1 MRVCVVGSGAREHV
15 LAHVLGRTA
24 DVVVTPG
31 SPGIPGSMAAPPAE
45 VDADLYVVGP
55 EAPLVAGLA
64 DQLRGAGRLV
74 FGPGA
79 DGARLE
85 GSKAFMKE
93 LVSAAGVPTARYQ
106 AFSEV
111 GPALDFLRSLP
122 GPWVTKTDGLAAGKG
137 VLVAPTLAEAA
148 ADVRAK
154 LSGESFGDAGRTV
167 VIEEGMTGP
176 ELSLLVVCDG
186 TRAVPLAPAQD
197 FKRVGDGD
205 TGPNTGGMGAYSPV
219 PAVSDDVVADVMDRF
234 IGPTLAE
241 LRRRG
246 IDYRGVLYAGLMLTP
261 EGPKL
266 VEYNVRFGDPE
277 AQVVLPRLTGDL
289 AELLAAAAAGD
300 LSAAPPPA
308 FVRRRGGHRRPGVR
322 GLPGGAPHRG
332 RDRGRRRGRG
342 HGRHG
347 VLRRCRGRRGRPPGH
362 RRRPCAGRHRHGA
375 YGGGRTRP
383 RVPGRRL
390 HHVAGT
396 PPPHRH
402 RTGGSERMSAH
413 KVAILMGSASDK
425 DKMAP
430 AAGTLA
436 RYGVEADVRVMS
448 AHRTPA
454 IVAEFASSARANGYS
469 ADHLRRRHG
478 RPPRRGGRRS
488 HDAPGHRRA
497 ADRRRAQRRGRPLCH
512 GPDAQGHPRRHCG
525 DRRRH
530 ERRPPGGPVAR
541 GHRRRP
547 DQGAPPPPRGDDP
560 R

>member
-1 MRVCVVGSGAREHV
+1 MRVCVVGAGAREHV

-31 SPGIPGSMAAPPAE
+31 SPGIPGSVATPPAGVE
-45 VDADLYVVGP
+45 ADLYVVGP

-64 DQLRGAGRLV
+64 DELRAAGRLV

-85 GSKAFMKE
+85 GSKAWMKQ
-93 LVSAAGVPTARYQ
+93 LVAAAGVPTARYQ
-106 AFSEV
+106 AFTEV
-111 GPALDFLRSLP
+111 EPAIAFLRSLP

-137 VLVAPTLAEAA
+137 VLVAPTLAEAE

-167 VIEEGMTGP
+167 VVEEGMTGP

-219 PAVSDDVVADVMDRF
+219 PGVGDDVVADVMDRF
-234 IGPTLAE
+234 IAPTLAE

-277 AQVVLPRLTGDL
+277 AQVVLPRLTTDL
-289 AELLAAAAAGD
+289 AGLLAAAAAGD
-300 LSAAPPPA
+300 LTRRPAARL
-308 FVRRRGGHRRPGVR
+308 RRRGRRHRGARDR
-322 GLPGGAPHRG
+322 GLPGGAPHRRRHRG
-332 RDRGRRRGRG
+332 HRRGRGRRRGR
-342 HGRHG
+342 
-347 VLRRCRGRRGRPPGH
+347 VLRRGRRRPGRPPGH
-362 RRRPCAGRHRHGA
+362 RGRACPRRHRARA
-375 YGGGRTRP
+375 YGGGSTRA
-383 RVPGRRL
+383 RVRGRRL
-390 HHVAGT
+390 HLVAGA

-402 RTGGSERMSAH
+402 RTGGSERMTH
-413 KVAILMGSASDK
+413 KVAILMGSASDR

-430 AAGTLA
+430 AADTLA

-454 IVAEFASSARANGYS
+454 VVAEFASSARANGY
-469 ADHLRRRHG
+469 AAVICGAGMAAHLAG
-478 RPPRRGGRRS
+478 AVAAQTTLPVIGVPLASGALNGV
-488 HDAPGHRRA
+488 DALYATVQMPKGI
-497 ADRRRAQRRGRPLCH
+497 
-512 GPDAQGHPRRHCG
+512 
-525 DRRRH
+525 
-530 ERRPPGGPVAR
+530 PVATVAV
-541 GHRRRP
+541 
-547 DQGAPPPPRGDDP
+547 DGAMNAALLAVQILAVGDDDLTKELLRHREEMVP